1 MMLVSQ
7 EKLAYNYHNYHKW
20 VDILREVLDR
30 DKKEYV
36 LDAPVPYEPTKEG
49 MKPYI
54 IEECVD
60 EAEVKSL
67 MIAFMDVKL
76 GQVLTT
82 VANMI

>member
-1 MMLVSQ
+1 
-7 EKLAYNYHNYHKW
+7 
-20 VDILREVLDR
+20 
-30 DKKEYV
+30 
-36 LDAPVPYEPTKEG
+36 VPRHRLPAEEESGHHYEPTKEG